1 VYQRARV
8 NMHGHGRRDRTRIL
22 RLMGLPNVAR
32 YPEATVT
39 RDETSVLI
47 RFSGPYYGEQ
57 EMSVPLQY
65 VGGDAEEAELRLL
78 AQLQQIG
85 YTVRREE
92 GNLPDQ

>member
-1 VYQRARV
+1 
-8 NMHGHGRRDRTRIL
+8 
-22 RLMGLPNVAR
+22 MGLPNVVR

-39 RDETSVLI
+39 RDQTSVHI

-92 GNLPDQ
+92 PNRPGS

>member
-1 VYQRARV
+1 
-8 NMHGHGRRDRTRIL
+8 
-22 RLMGLPNVAR
+22 MGLPNVAR

-65 VGGDAEEAELRLL
+65 VEGDAEETELRLL

>member
-1 VYQRARV
+1 
-8 NMHGHGRRDRTRIL
+8 
-22 RLMGLPNVAR
+22 MGLPNVAR

-39 RDETSVLI
+39 RDEKNILI

-65 VGGDAEEAELRLL
+65 VAEDSESAELRLL

-85 YTVRREE
+85 YTVSREE
-92 GNLPDQ
+92 PGHQDP

>member
-1 VYQRARV
+1 
-8 NMHGHGRRDRTRIL
+8 
-22 RLMGLPNVAR
+22 MGLPNVAR

-39 RDETSVLI
+39 RDETSVLR